1 MNGVELFRTEVVVL
15 ANGLAVANG
24 KGGVGKTSLV
34 ANLAAI
40 AAASGWRVLAV
51 DIDMQGNLG
60 MDLGYRQREQGDEGR
75 RLLAAVRDG
84 AILEPSMVGVRA
96 NLDVICAGSFT
107 RQLEAYVAARRPD
120 DPSLMEALGNC
131 LLPIRDHYDLIVFD
145 CPPSGASNLAD
156 LALGAARTL
165 VVPVKSDEGS
175 LDGLEL
181 MGTRVREARATTNP
195 DLELL
200 GVVLFDLAVNETA
213 IRAEVEETLRDT
225 FESRIRVFDPPI
237 RRSARAARDM
247 RRDGVVSIEYERLEE
262 DDRRSRLKMLR
273 EGAGKLRGMG
283 PAKSRSASG
292 IADDYVAIA
301 DAVLQAFGAEPA
313 LAGHRTLAAD
323 PWA

>member
-1 MNGVELFRTEVVVL
+1 ML

-60 MDLGYRQREQGDEGR
+60 MDLGYRQRGQGDEGI

-84 AILEPSMVGVRA
+84 ATLEPSMVGVRA
-96 NLDVICAGSFT
+96 NLDVISSGSFT
-107 RQLEAYVAARRPD
+107 RQLESYVAARRPE
-120 DPSLMEALGNC
+120 DPSMMDALGRAI
-131 LLPIRDHYDLIVFD
+131 LPLTDEYDLIVFD

-165 VVPVKSDEGS
+165 VVPVKTDEGS

-181 MGTRVREARATTNP
+181 MGTRVREARATSNP

-200 GVVLFDLAVNETA
+200 GVVLFDIAANETA
-213 IRAEVEETLRDT
+213 IRAEVEETLRVN
-225 FESRIRVFDPPI
+225 FGSRICVFDPPI

-247 RRDGVVSIEYERLEE
+247 RRDGVVSIEYEKLAE
-262 DDRRSRLKMLR
+262 DDQRSRLQMLR
-273 EGAGKLRGMG
+273 QGAEKLRSLG

-292 IADDYVAIA
+292 IADDYVAITEGI
-301 DAVLQAFGAEPA
+301 LQVFGAEPA
-313 LAGHRTLAAD
+313 MFGDQTLAPD